1 MSFPCVIGM
10 HEVGWEDGTYQNG
23 TAPKHGT
30 SSRSNNGGSKSS
42 GFDIVGGKSN
52 GEVASYL
59 FQRQGVA
66 SSFPKTV
73 GEKEEGFGGRQWSS
87 NERIDQV
94 SWHIQLL
101 SSVL

>member
-23 TAPKHGT
+23 TAPKHGA
-30 SSRSNNGGSKSS
+30 SRSNNGGTKNS
-42 GFDIVGGKSN
+42 GFDIVSGKSN

-73 GEKEEGFGGRQWSS
+73 GEKEEGFGGRQWPSA
-87 NERIDQV
+87 ERMSDQV
-94 SWHIQLL
+94 S
-101 SSVL
+101 S